1 MASIHK
7 EMLIAA
13 PVDRVWAA
21 VRDIGNIHNRL
32 AREFVVGTSVE
43 GTTRLVTFANG
54 MVVREQIV
62 DIDDRA
68 RRLAYSIVE
77 WQLTHHNASFQVF
90 PAGPTRSR
98 LVWIADLLP
107 NELAELV
114 DGFME
119 QGCAAITRTL
129 EAAHDEPDDGE
140 APRA

>member
-13 PVDRVWAA
+13 PADRVWAA
-21 VRDIGNIHNRL
+21 VRDIGHVHARL
-32 AREFVVGTSVE
+32 AREFVVDTRVE
-43 GTTRLVTFANG
+43 GTSRRVTFANG

-62 DIDDRA
+62 DVDEGR

-90 PAGPTRSR
+90 PEGAERTR

-107 NELAELV
+107 DALRDLV

-129 EAAHDEPDDGE
+129 EQAD
-140 APRA
+140 

>member
-13 PVDRVWAA
+13 PVERVWAA
-21 VRDIGNIHNRL
+21 IRNIGEIHTQF
-32 AREFVVGTSVE
+32 AREFVVDTRVE
-43 GTTRLVTFANG
+43 GTSRLVTFANG

-62 DIDDRA
+62 DIDERG

-90 PAGPTRSR
+90 PDGHGRSR

-107 NELAELV
+107 DELSDLV
-114 DGFME
+114 GDFME

-129 EAAHDEPDDGE
+129 QQTD
-140 APRA
+140 

>member
-13 PVDRVWAA
+13 PVDQVWAA
-21 VRDIGNIHNRL
+21 VRDIGGIHTEL
-32 AREFVVGTSVE
+32 AREFVADTRVE
-43 GTTRLVTFANG
+43 GTSRLVTFASG

-62 DIDDRA
+62 DIDDRG
-68 RRLAYSIVE
+68 RRLAYSIVD

-90 PAGPTRSR
+90 PVGLRRSR

-107 NELAELV
+107 DAFADLV

-119 QGCAAITRTL
+119 QGCAAIIRTF
-129 EAAHDEPDDGE
+129 EADD
-140 APRA
+140 

>member
-13 PVDRVWAA
+13 PVERVWAA
-21 VRDIGNIHNRL
+21 VRDIGDIHTRF
-32 AREFVVGTSVE
+32 ARGFVVDTRVE
-43 GTTRLVTFANG
+43 GTSRFVTFANG

-62 DIDDRA
+62 DIDERR
-68 RRLAYSIVE
+68 RRLAYSIVD

-90 PAGPTRSR
+90 PDRPGRSR

-107 NELAELV
+107 NELADLV
-114 DGFME
+114 GGFMQ

-129 EAAHDEPDDGE
+129 EQAD
-140 APRA
+140 

>member
-13 PVDRVWAA
+13 PVERVWAA
-21 VRDIGNIHNRL
+21 VRDIGGIHTRL
-32 AREFVVGTSVE
+32 AREFVVDTRVE
-43 GTTRLVTFANG
+43 GTSRLVTFANG
-54 MVVREQIV
+54 MVVREQII
-62 DIDDRA
+62 DIDEDG
-68 RRLAYSIVE
+68 RRLAYSIVD

-90 PAGPTRSR
+90 PVGDTRSR

-107 NELAELV
+107 EELAPVV

-129 EAAHDEPDDGE
+129 EAAD
-140 APRA
+140 

>member
-13 PVDRVWAA
+13 PVERVWAA
-21 VRDIGNIHNRL
+21 VRDIGDIHTRF
-32 AREFVVGTSVE
+32 ARGFVVDTRVE
-43 GTTRLVTFANG
+43 GTSRLVTFANG

-62 DIDDRA
+62 DIDERR
-68 RRLAYSIVE
+68 RRLAYSIVD

-90 PAGPTRSR
+90 PDGPGRSR

-107 NELAELV
+107 NELADLV
-114 DGFME
+114 GGFMQ

-129 EAAHDEPDDGE
+129 EQAD
-140 APRA
+140 

>member
-13 PVDRVWAA
+13 PAERVWDV
-21 VRDIGNIHNRL
+21 VRDVGAVHTRF
-32 AREFVVGTSVE
+32 AREFVVDTSLDGTS
-43 GTTRLVTFANG
+43 RLVTFANG
-54 MVVREQIV
+54 MAVREQIV
-62 DIDDRA
+62 DIDERE

-90 PAGPTRSR
+90 PVGGTRTR

-107 NELAELV
+107 DELADVV

-119 QGCAAITRTL
+119 QGCAAITRSL
-129 EAAHDEPDDGE
+129 EGADSAA
-140 APRA
+140 AS